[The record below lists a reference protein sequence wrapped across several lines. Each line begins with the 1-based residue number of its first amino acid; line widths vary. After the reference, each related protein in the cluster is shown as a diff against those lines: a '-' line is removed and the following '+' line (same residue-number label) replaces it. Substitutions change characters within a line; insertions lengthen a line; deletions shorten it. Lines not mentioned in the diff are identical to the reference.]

1 MMRLPLVAVL
11 LLVAS
16 ANGYRP
22 SFARRG
28 CGCLRSPVA
37 ADLDDKE
44 IAILRGYVK
53 ERGVKHYESLSDIS
67 LKAIFRNKLINNFP
81 DEVPATRDGLLQVIA
96 ESFGSLTDSVV
107 PSVAQCD
114 QIAGYLKKS
123 VPALVGAGV
132 SIDLRSLV
140 SSAAVLLHQ
149 RGVTVNTDELN
160 IFLKYGLINYL
171 KSTVYQSSYSMLR
184 QLIVTLD
191 YLDNDLPI
199 ILDYKELIAVRL
211 ALKKRFN
218 TSVNIFK
225 NRYQLAIQ
233 SYKANRNLLLASF
246 RTLAYRGP
254 KYEIYLQ
261 QVIRETIKIFPSI
274 SAATVRKVFNSLQLS
289 NTGSGMGSPKDLLTM
304 ITVPSLDASLRS
316 ITRMYANNLYKK
328 LPACYMDQ
336 KIEIQEIYFLFL
348 VSILSQGIQPLNQV
362 ATYELFIYHSTSY
375 FQSSC
380 TYTVDDYFLFISRV
394 VRSNI
399 PLGSKHF
406 KIISFDHSV
415 VIENILVP
423 EPWTSIYKEGRDTI
437 IKRLVGLQGSSDQI
451 TKRLIEGGGEKD
463 YVKNIVNLK
472 PAITAG
478 PVPTYDAFEYKNVL
492 LSSQHMQSIALELE
506 KRFEGLKKPSLR
518 LPLLQILV
526 RADII
531 TDTGDKAAAAFL
543 RLFQGLPKFSRPS
556 SLSYIMTQLSAYRLQ
571 ATKAQIKAALD
582 QFFVAT
588 KCLGYVIP
596 QQQIPSIF
604 VAVVGQYLST
614 LPTIPKQPFDYNFL
628 EFLHFRLA
636 SIIEQLSAVGSQS
649 VIDDYAI
656 YEIFSVFGRTGLSVY
671 AKRIIIKYINEYEI
685 LPKEAQIAE
694 YQQLIKSVM
703 TKCSVNSLILNEK
716 QLNSILSNLYKS
728 KGIKIEL
735 SMLIDINYMAYFAV
749 CQSGSYRPAMHNYL
763 YRSIISYN
771 LTVRKPKYH
780 SAEFF
785 RILIE
790 QAKPSQVKIQQKL
803 PVSRLPLIQY
813 RRKPERPCYII
824 PGIILYKEQ
833 LRQLVTVILPRFA
846 FVNMYNIRSIVAHT
860 ILILRARYRVTQENC
875 YERLKEYYKSLP
887 VNALKAFD
895 SYKLLET
902 LEVRPKRAA
911 ISSAGIQS
919 AMAEL
924 YMHMHHLKMPFPS
937 DDEVRIAVLRDC
949 LSAYSS
955 KGMYRSVPFG
965 RRFHGFLKDYLPKR
979 RTAPNKRCKLY
990 KKSFRC

>member
-1 MMRLPLVAVL
+1 MMRLSLVAVL
-11 LLVAS
+11 LLAAS
-16 ANGYRP
+16 ASRHRP

-37 ADLDDKE
+37 ADLDDEE
-44 IAILRGYVK
+44 IAMMRGYVK
-53 ERGVKHYESLSDIS
+53 DRGVKHYESLSDIS

-81 DEVPATRDGLLQVIA
+81 DEVPATRDGLLQVIT

-107 PSVAQCD
+107 PSVAQCG

-123 VPALVGAGV
+123 VPALAGAGV
-132 SIDLRSLV
+132 NIDLRSLV

-149 RGVTVNTDELN
+149 RGVLVSTEELN

-171 KSTVYQSSYSMLR
+171 KSTAYQPSYSMLR
-184 QLIVTLD
+184 QLIVALD

-199 ILDYKELIAVRL
+199 ILDYEELIAVRL
-211 ALKKRFN
+211 AVKKKFD
-218 TSVNIFK
+218 TSVDIFK

-274 SAATVRKVFNSLQLS
+274 SAATVRRVFNSLQLS
-289 NTGSGMGSPKDLLTM
+289 NTGSGMGSPKDLLAM

-316 ITRMYANNLYKK
+316 ITRLYANNLYRK
-328 LPACYMDQ
+328 LPACYVGQ
-336 KIEIQEIYFLFL
+336 KIEVQEMYFLFL

-380 TYTVDDYFLFISRV
+380 SYSVDDYFLFISRV

-399 PLGSKHF
+399 ALGSKHF

-423 EPWTSIYKEGRDTI
+423 EPWKSIYEEGRDTI

-463 YVKNIVNLK
+463 YVKNIVDLK
-472 PAITAG
+472 PTITAG
-478 PVPTYDAFEYKNVL
+478 PVPTYDAFEYQNVL
-492 LSSQHMQSIALELE
+492 LSSQHMQRVALELA
-506 KRFEGLKKPSLR
+506 KRFEGLKEPSFQ
-518 LPLLQILV
+518 LPLLRILV
-526 RADII
+526 RANLI

-571 ATKAQIKAALD
+571 ATEAQIKAALD

-604 VAVVGQYLST
+604 VATVGQYLST

-628 EFLHFRLA
+628 EFLRYRLT
-636 SIIEQLSAVGSQS
+636 SILQQLSAVGRQS
-649 VIDDYAI
+649 VIDDYAL
-656 YEIFSVFGRTGLSVY
+656 YEIFSVFGRTRLSLS
-671 AKRIIIKYINEYEI
+671 AKRMIIKYIREYGI
-685 LPKEAQIAE
+685 LPKEAQVVQ
-694 YQQLIKSVM
+694 YQNLMKSM
-703 TKCSVNSLILNEK
+703 MSKCSVSSLILSER
-716 QLNSILSNLYKS
+716 QLTTIKSNLYKS
-728 KGIKIEL
+728 HGIKIEL
-735 SMLIDINYMAYFAV
+735 SVLIDINYMAYFAV
-749 CQSGSYRPAMHNYL
+749 CQSGGSITVMYKYL
-763 YRSIISYN
+763 YQSIISYS
-771 LTVRKPKYH
+771 LTVCKPRYH

-790 QAKPSQVKIQQKL
+790 QTKPSQIKIQPKL
-803 PVSRLPLIQY
+803 PVSRLPIVQY
-813 RRKPERPCYII
+813 RGAPKRPCYII
-824 PGIILYKEQ
+824 PGTILYKEQ
-833 LRQLVTVILPRFA
+833 LRQLVTIIQPRFA
-846 FVNMYNIRSIVAHT
+846 FVSMSNIRSIVAHT
-860 ILILRARYRVTQENC
+860 ILILRARYSITQENC
-875 YERLKEYYKSLP
+875 YGHLTKYYSSLP
-887 VNALKAFD
+887 INALGAFD
-895 SYKLLET
+895 SYKLLQT
-902 LEVRPKRAA
+902 LGVRPKRAA
-911 ISSAGIQS
+911 ISSVGIQS

-924 YMHMHHLKMPFPS
+924 YMHMRHLQMPFPS
-937 DDEVRIAVLRDC
+937 DNDVRIAVLRNC

-965 RRFHGFLKDYLPKR
+965 RRFYGFLKYYLPKR
-979 RTAPNKRCKLY
+979 RSAPNKRCVRY
-990 KKSFRC
+990 QKSFRC